1 MSKRII
7 VQKFGGTSLADH
19 RGRLQAARK
28 VIEAIHKGFSPVMV
42 VSALGRKP
50 QPYATDTLVSL
61 LEDIAKEVDV
71 EAREKDLIMACG
83 EIISTAIMAQLLKT
97 LGIKAIAL
105 TGAQAG
111 IITTPEY
118 GNARIVR
125 IETDYLFYLLKQG
138 YVPVVAGFQGMAEAV
153 PPQVHGDITTLGR
166 GGSDT
171 TATALGAALQADR
184 VEIYTDV
191 DGVMTADPNL
201 VSEAMVLPRLS
212 YEEVSEMAHQ
222 GAKVVHPRAIEIAM
236 EYGVDVW
243 VKNNFSDHPGSL
255 ITSYQELPLEE
266 RERVTAITNLGS
278 IAYLHISVDEE
289 DKPFVEVEIYKML
302 GKLRVNAYLTSMSTD
317 KITFAVTRQNLWR
330 VRRLL
335 DSVVVPVWKNGK
347 PRLYL
352 FDTGSDRISF
362 LIQREELLKLQ
373 GSAEVEVIPVEILE
387 NTSLVSVIFSHPSLL
402 QRVMVKMLSVLN
414 KEGISFTQIADSRLS
429 ASVLLNDS
437 DAPRAVRAL
446 HREFTLPRSLSI

>member
-1 MSKRII
+1 MRII
-7 VQKFGGTSLADH
+7 VQKFGGTSLAEP
-19 RGRLQAARK
+19 RGRMQAARK
-28 VIEAIHKGFSPVMV
+28 VIEAIHRGFSPVMV
-42 VSALGRKP
+42 VSAMGRKP
-50 QPYATDTLVSL
+50 QPYATDTLLSL

-71 EAREKDLIMACG
+71 EPREKDLIMACG
-83 EIISTAIMAQLLKT
+83 EIISTAVMAQLLKT

-111 IITTPEY
+111 IITTPDY
-118 GNARIVR
+118 GNARILR
-125 IETDYLFYLLKQG
+125 IDTEYLLYLLRQG

-171 TATALGAALQADR
+171 TATALGAALKAER

-191 DGVMTADPNL
+191 DGVMTADPNI
-201 VSEAMVLPRLS
+201 VSDAKVLPRLA

-243 VKNNFSDHPGSL
+243 VKNNHSDHPGSL
-255 ITSYQELPLEE
+255 ITSQELLSPEE
-266 RERVTAITNLGS
+266 RERITAITNLGS
-278 IAYLHISVDEE
+278 IAYLHISVQEE
-289 DKPFVEVEIYKML
+289 DKPYVEVEIYKML
-302 GKLRVNAYLTSMSTD
+302 GKLRVNAYLTSMSNER
-317 KITFAVTRQNLWR
+317 ITFAVTRQNLWR

-335 DSVVVPVWKNGK
+335 DSVVVPVWRGGK

-352 FDTGSDRISF
+352 FDTGSDRMSF
-362 LIQREELLKLQ
+362 LIQREELMKLQ
-373 GSAEVEVIPVEILE
+373 GSADVEVIPVEIME
-387 NTSLVSVIFSHPSLL
+387 NTSLVSVIFSQPHLL
-402 QRVMVKMLSVLN
+402 QKVMVGLLSVLD
-414 KEGISFTQIADSRLS
+414 KEGISFIQIADSHLS

-446 HREFTLPRSLSI
+446 HKEFALSQI